1 MTDDRFIKIDVD
13 AEVES
18 YFDASSESHGDA
30 PDFAIVMGGPAVG
43 KTTLRKQN
51 FSKGYVLVDAADIF
65 IRLSKGQSLDFPED
79 LEEPMEVVGTLIAGR
94 AVAERGHIVT
104 ELIGAD
110 NQATVE
116 LIEAMRSVGYKISVN
131 GVNCD
136 VEEAQRRNLARGDD
150 NISCCIFQSNQPPI
164 PVQTRPAFQSKPLP
178 PVPTKVGHR
187 RMRVAVEQISLK
199 LAL

>member
-1 MTDDRFIKIDVD
+1 MKTHRYIKIDVD
-13 AEVES
+13 AEVEN
-18 YFDASSESHGDA
+18 YFDESSENHGEA

-79 LEEPMEVVGTLIAGR
+79 LEEPMEIVGTMIAGR
-94 AVAERGHIVT
+94 AVADRRNIVT

-110 NQATVE
+110 YDATVE
-116 LIEAMRSVGYKISVN
+116 LIEAMRSIGYKISVN

-136 VEEAQRRNLARGDD
+136 VEEAQRRNMARGDD
-150 NISCCIFQSNQPPI
+150 NISCYFAEEFQ
-164 PVQTRPAFQSKPLP
+164 RKWL
-178 PVPTKVGHR
+178 
-187 RMRVAVEQISLK
+187 VAAAGSAQI
-199 LAL
+199 A

>member
-1 MTDDRFIKIDVD
+1 MTDDRYIKIDVD

-18 YFDASSESHGDA
+18 YFDESSESHDGT

-94 AVAERGHIVT
+94 AVAERRHIVT
-104 ELIGAD
+104 EIIGAD
-110 NQATVE
+110 YEATVE
-116 LIEAMRSVGYKISVN
+116 LIEAMRSIGYKISVN
-131 GVNCD
+131 GVTCD

-150 NISCCIFQSNQPPI
+150 NISCYFAEEFQRKWLIQAACSDQ
-164 PVQTRPAFQSKPLP
+164 ASSE
-178 PVPTKVGHR
+178 
-187 RMRVAVEQISLK
+187 A
-199 LAL
+199 